1 MRTILHSDMNNFYAS
16 VECLDNP
23 DLRGKPVAV
32 CGDPELRHGIVLAK
46 SQAAKRYGVK
56 TGQVIWEAKQ
66 LCRDLV
72 VVPPRYHRYI
82 EISSAAREIY
92 ISYTDQ
98 VEPFGLDECWLD
110 VTGSSALYGSG
121 QTIADEIRMRV
132 KRDLGLTVSVG
143 VSYNKVFAKL
153 GSDLR
158 KPDAT
163 TVIGPEDYR
172 EKTWGLP
179 VSDLLYVGPATTRKL
194 RRIGIQTI
202 GDLARCQS
210 DVLYRLLGKIG
221 VMLWLF
227 ANGRDSSSV
236 SAYTYTPPIKTIG
249 NSTTAYRDL
258 TSASDVK
265 ITLMALCESVA
276 ARLREQNSKCT
287 TVQLGIR
294 DNKLSSWERQITLRY
309 PTCNAMDIWEA
320 AYSLYKG
327 HNNGLPPRSLSV
339 RASGLSIASEDQLSM
354 FADEAKTIQRNELDR
369 ALDKIRGK
377 YGYYAVQRAV
387 TLLDP
392 KLNIDAKADNVIHPI
407 GFLSTLKK
415 E

>member
-1 MRTILHSDMNNFYAS
+1 MHSDMNNFYAS

-32 CGDPELRHGIVLAK
+32 CGDPDIRHGIVLAK

-56 TGQVIWEAKQ
+56 TGQAIWEAKQ
-66 LCRDLV
+66 QCRNLI

-82 EISSAAREIY
+82 EISAAAREIY
-92 ISYTDQ
+92 TSYTDQ
-98 VEPFGLDECWLD
+98 VEAFGLDECWMD
-110 VTGSSALYGSG
+110 VTGSSVLFGG
-121 QTIADEIRMRV
+121 GKTIADEIRGRV
-132 KRDLGLTVSVG
+132 KQELGLTVSVG

-153 GSDLR
+153 GSDMK

-163 TVIGPEDYR
+163 TLITPGNFR
-172 EKTWGLP
+172 ETVWRLP

-202 GDLARCQS
+202 GDLANCQS
-210 DVLYRLLGKIG
+210 EVLYRLLGKIG

-227 ANGRDSSSV
+227 ARGEDTSPV
-236 SAYTYTPPIKTIG
+236 STYTYVPPVKTIG

-258 TSASDVK
+258 TSASDIK
-265 ITLMALCESVA
+265 ITLFALCESVA
-276 ARLREQNSKCT
+276 SRLREQNSNCM

-294 DNKLSSWERQITLRY
+294 DNKLNSWDRQMTLRH

-320 AYSLYKG
+320 AYSLYEHHK
-327 HNNGLPPRSLSV
+327 NGLPPRSLSV
-339 RASGLSIASEDQLSM
+339 RASGLSIAHEEQLSL
-354 FADEAKTIQRNELDR
+354 FPDEAKTIRRNELER
-369 ALDKIRGK
+369 TLDVLRGK
-377 YGYYAVQRAV
+377 YGYHAVQRAV

-392 KLNIDAKADNVIHPI
+392 KLNIDAKADNIIHPI
-407 GFLSTLKK
+407 GFLYTLNR
-415 E
+415 